1 MPTETVGFNY
11 HPRQARFGKITSL
24 PRPRYHDDIRG
35 VSSVCQFRVETN
47 TKVHIHEKYFS
58 ISDFTNTDLPM
69 RVVSNPEFR
78 IDPTRVG
85 DLAGDTLMNVKS
97 GTIHV
102 PEGCYVVRMSDVAEL
117 V

>member
-1 MPTETVGFNY
+1 
-11 HPRQARFGKITSL
+11 
-24 PRPRYHDDIRG
+24 
-35 VSSVCQFRVETN
+35 
-47 TKVHIHEKYFS
+47 
-58 ISDFTNTDLPM
+58 M

-85 DLAGDTLMNVKS
+85 DLAGDTLMNVKN